1 MTNPDQVRIAYFSME
16 IAANSEFPTY
26 AGGLG
31 ILAGDTLRS
40 AADLGVPIAAVT
52 LLHRKGY
59 FRQRLDPQGRQS
71 ENAQEWEPERVL
83 EAVEPQVSVELA
95 GRTVKVRAWRHEIVG
110 VTGGRVRVYFLDTS
124 LPENSPWERTLTDCL
139 YGGDPTYRLCQE
151 AVLGIAGIRLL
162 RALGHRDIE
171 RFHMNEGHSALLVVA
186 LLQER
191 LGPKNLRE
199 ASSEDLE
206 AVRSKCVFT
215 THTPVPAAFDQFPLD
230 LAARVL
236 GSEVVAILGRT
247 KCCPPDK
254 LNMTFL
260 ALRCSRYI
268 NGVAMRHGE
277 LSQNMFPN
285 YPIHSITNGV
295 HAATWTCAAFQ
306 DLFDRHIPEWR
317 HDNLYLRY
325 AIGIDLQEIEEA
337 HRKAKG
343 ELLREIQG
351 ATGVNLS
358 ESVATLGFARRAAE
372 YKRADLLFA
381 DLHRLRSIRRNAGPF
396 QIVFGGKAHP
406 QDEAGKAVIRRVF
419 EAASALRDSIP
430 IVYIPDYDIRW
441 ARLFTSGVDL
451 WLNTPH
457 RPLEASGTSGMKAA
471 LNGVPS
477 LSVRDGWWVEGHF
490 EGVTGWSIGYDE
502 NPEEHAIELASLYE
516 KLEHTILPMFYSES
530 QAYAQIMRSAIAVN
544 GSFFN
549 TQRMVSQYLLNA
561 YGAEC
566 TGLRQA
572 EGVRDVEASALL
584 KRSA

>member
-1 MTNPDQVRIAYFSME
+1 MTGPDQVRIAYFSME
-16 IAANSEFPTY
+16 VAASPEFPTY

-40 AADLGVPIAAVT
+40 AADLGLPMVAVT

-59 FRQRLDPQGRQS
+59 FRQRLDPQGQQR
-71 ENAQEWEPERVL
+71 EDAQEWEPERVL
-83 EAVEPQVSVELA
+83 EPVEPVISIELA
-95 GRTVKVRAWRHEIVG
+95 GRTVKVRAWLHEIAG
-110 VTGGRVRVYFLDTS
+110 LTGDSVPVYFLDTN
-124 LPENSPWERTLTDCL
+124 LPDNSTWERTLTDCL

-162 RALGHRDIE
+162 RALGYQKIE
-171 RFHMNEGHSALLVVA
+171 RFHMNEGHSALLAVA
-186 LLQER
+186 LLQEQ
-191 LGPKNLRE
+191 LGSENLAE
-199 ASSEDLE
+199 AGSDDLE
-206 AVRSKCVFT
+206 AVRGKCVFT

-230 LAARVL
+230 LAARIL
-236 GSEVVAILGRT
+236 GPEVVGILGKT

-295 HAATWTCAAFQ
+295 HAATWTCRAFQ
-306 DLFDRHIPEWR
+306 ELFDRHIPEWR

-325 AIGIDLQEIEEA
+325 AIGIDLREIEDA
-337 HRKAKG
+337 HQKAKR

-351 ATGVNLS
+351 ATGVALS
-358 ESVATLGFARRAAE
+358 ESVATIGFARRAAE

-381 DLHRLRSIRRNAGPF
+381 DLQRLRAIRQNAGPF

-419 EAASALRDSIP
+419 EAASTLRDSIP
-430 IVYIPDYDIRW
+430 VVYVPDYDIRW

-502 NPEEHAIELASLYE
+502 GPEEHAIELASLYD
-516 KLEHTILPMFYSES
+516 KLEHTILPMFYSEP

-561 YGAEC
+561 YGPEDNHSQSAVRREV
-566 TGLRQA
+566 Q
-572 EGVRDVEASALL
+572 EGAVLKHSA
-584 KRSA
+584 

>member
-1 MTNPDQVRIAYFSME
+1 ME
-16 IAANSEFPTY
+16 IAADAEYPTY

-40 AADLGVPIAAVT
+40 AADLGVPMAAVT

-59 FRQRLDPQGRQS
+59 FRQRLDAEGQQR
-71 ENAQEWEPERVL
+71 EEAQEWEPERVL
-83 EAVEPQVSVELA
+83 EPLESLVSVELA
-95 GRTVKVRAWRHEIVG
+95 GRTVKVRDWLHEITGVG
-110 VTGGRVRVYFLDTS
+110 GDRVPVYFLDTN

-162 RALGHRDIE
+162 RALGYQKIE
-171 RFHMNEGHSALLVVA
+171 RFHMNEGHSALLAVA
-186 LLQER
+186 LLQEQ
-191 LGPKNLRE
+191 LGSENLGE
-199 ASSEDLE
+199 AGSDDLE

-230 LAARVL
+230 LAAR
-236 GSEVVAILGRT
+236 ILGPEVIEILGKT

-295 HAATWTCAAFQ
+295 HAVTWTCRAFQ
-306 DLFDRHIPEWR
+306 ELFDRHIPEWR

-325 AIGIDLQEIEEA
+325 AIGIDLREIEDAHQKAKRELLQEIQ
-337 HRKAKG
+337 R
-343 ELLREIQG
+343 
-351 ATGVNLS
+351 ATGVTLS
-358 ESVATLGFARRAAE
+358 ESVATIGFARRAAE

-381 DLHRLRSIRRNAGPF
+381 DLHHLRAIRQNAGPF

-419 EAASALRDSIP
+419 EAASALRDLIP
-430 IVYIPDYDIRW
+430 VVYVPDYDIRW

-451 WLNTPH
+451 WLNNPH

-490 EGVTGWSIGYDE
+490 EGVTGWSVGYDE
-502 NPEEHAIELASLYE
+502 DPEEHAVELASLYE
-516 KLEHTILPMFYSES
+516 KLEHTILPMFYSEPH
-530 QAYAQIMRSAIAVN
+530 AYAQIMRSAIAVN

-561 YGAEC
+561 YGPEC
-566 TGLRQA
+566 GASRQA
-572 EGVRDVEASALL
+572 EIRNEVEQGVPLQHSA
-584 KRSA
+584 